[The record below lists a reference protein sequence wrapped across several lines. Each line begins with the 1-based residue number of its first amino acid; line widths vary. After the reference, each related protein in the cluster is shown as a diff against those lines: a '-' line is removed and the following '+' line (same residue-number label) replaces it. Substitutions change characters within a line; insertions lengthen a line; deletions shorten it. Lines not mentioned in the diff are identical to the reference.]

1 VNPEKQ
7 RGEVFS
13 KDEDMKEESSVKVVR
28 TLLVSLEH
36 RSGRSGEKDGA
47 NSLS

>member
-1 VNPEKQ
+1 
-7 RGEVFS
+7 VFS